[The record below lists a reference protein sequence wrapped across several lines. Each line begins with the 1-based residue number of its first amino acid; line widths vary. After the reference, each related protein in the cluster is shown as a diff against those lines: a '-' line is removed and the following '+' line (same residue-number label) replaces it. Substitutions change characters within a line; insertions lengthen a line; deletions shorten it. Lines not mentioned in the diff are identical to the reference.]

1 MLEHLQKIEIKF
13 KVEFIV
19 FGVQTS
25 NDVRNNLKQIE
36 YQIWDMHYDI
46 C

>member
-1 MLEHLQKIEIKF
+1 MDILS

-25 NDVRNNLKQIE
+25 NDVRNNLKQFSSIRFR
-36 YQIWDMHYDI
+36 I
-46 C
+46 CTI